1 MTQTRNFLVAASL
14 VATLALAGGCAR
26 TAPMVVLNDVP
37 VAPSVSKALT
47 ATQVRTAIITAGTS
61 LGWRMADAGAGAIEG
76 TLALRGHTAVVSI
89 PYSASKYS
97 IQYKRSEN
105 LQEANGTIHNN
116 YNGWVQN
123 LDRAIRTEISRM

>member
-1 MTQTRNFLVAASL
+1 MNSKLLAASTLVAA
-14 VATLALAGGCAR
+14 LALAGGCAR

-37 VAPSVSKALT
+37 VTPSSSKALT
-47 ATQVRTAIITAGTS
+47 AAQVRTAIITAGTS
-61 LGWRMADAGAGAIEG
+61 LGWRIADAGAGTLEG
-76 TLALRGHTAVVSI
+76 TLALRGHSAVVSI

-123 LDRAIRTEISRM
+123 LDRAIRTEIARM